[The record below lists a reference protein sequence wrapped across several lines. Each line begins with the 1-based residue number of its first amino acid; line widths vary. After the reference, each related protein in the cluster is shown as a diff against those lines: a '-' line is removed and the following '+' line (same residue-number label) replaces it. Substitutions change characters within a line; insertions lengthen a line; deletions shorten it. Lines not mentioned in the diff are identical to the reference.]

1 MLVNKDLVNQRLYT
15 SSVLKNIKDFF
26 TDMFASVD
34 RKTYK
39 VQVTNHETK
48 LYKEIAEN
56 TRGVKGKIIDLTKA
70 VTDKKV
76 NLSTIES
83 KLDEIAKKDLSVSI
97 GETKV
102 DVDNVRVSNLSEIK
116 IPQVIIPKE
125 VRVSNLKDIVIPK
138 PEKQEKVDFSS
149 LESRLNALKS
159 AFDKVSDYL
168 PQLKPHAFPK
178 IEFPKQISVKE
189 ADKIIDEYKKGVKI
203 LSDDLLALSKVIQAQ
218 ETGFGTNDKGEVEVK
233 VSNFPP
239 THIPTPVTNI
249 NINSLRGIPK
259 STVMNVLT
267 SATPIPATSLE
278 QRRSVSFYNDS
289 ENTIYIGGSDVSSSN
304 GFPIFPGT
312 YSPPIE
318 AGEHM
323 KIYGVATSSSSIRV
337 LEVSNDSEGN

>member
-1 MLVNKDLVNQRLYT
+1 MLIDKNIVNQRIYT

-26 TDMFASVD
+26 TGIFSSIDK
-34 RKTYK
+34 KTYK
-39 VQVTNHETK
+39 VEVQNHETK

-70 VTDKKV
+70 VADKKV
-76 NLSTIES
+76 DLSTIES
-83 KLDEIAKKDLSVSI
+83 KLTEIAKKDLSVSI

-102 DVDNVRVSNLSEIK
+102 DNVRVSNLSEIK
-116 IPQVIIPKE
+116 IPQVVIPKE

-138 PEKQEKVDFSS
+138 PEKQEKVDFST
-149 LESRLNALKS
+149 LERHLNALKS

-218 ETGFGTNDKGEVEVK
+218 ENGFGTNEKGEVEVK

-239 THIPTPVTNI
+239 THIPTPVTNF
-249 NINSLRGIPK
+249 NINALRGIPK
-259 STVMNVLT
+259 STVMNILI
-267 SATPIPATSLE
+267 SATPIPATPLT

-289 ENTIYIGGSDVSSSN
+289 DNTVYIGGTDVSTSN
-304 GFPIFPGT
+304 GFPVLPGT

-323 KIYGVATSSSSIRV
+323 KIYGIAASSSSIRV